1 MLSPALVDAT
11 DAAAQRMRVI
21 WAALC
26 GSVLLYVGVLYLI
39 RQGPPESDAAA
50 QVLVLS
56 AYLQSLLVAGV
67 SLAYRH
73 WALSE
78 ARLRRTMDRLDGPEL
93 PGVDRTEGR
102 LYRVLGHLQVVDVVG
117 LALHESIA
125 LFGFVLA
132 FLTVDPAR
140 ILPFAALAIVANL
153 LIFPRPRAML
163 EHARNLAQLPTSAG

>member
-11 DAAAQRMRVI
+11 VAAAQRMRVI
-21 WAALC
+21 WAVLS
-26 GSVLLYVGVLYLI
+26 GSILLYVGVLYLI
-39 RQGPPESDAAA
+39 RPGSPEPAAA
-50 QVLVLS
+50 PDVLLLS
-56 AYLQSLLVAGV
+56 AYLQALLVAGV

-78 ARLRRTMDRLDGPEL
+78 ARLRRSMDQLNGPEL
-93 PGVDRTEGR
+93 PGVDRTDGR

-132 FLTVDPAR
+132 FLTVDPVR

-153 LIFPRPRAML
+153 LIFPRPRAVL
-163 EHARNLAQLPTSAG
+163 EHARTLAQLPTSAG